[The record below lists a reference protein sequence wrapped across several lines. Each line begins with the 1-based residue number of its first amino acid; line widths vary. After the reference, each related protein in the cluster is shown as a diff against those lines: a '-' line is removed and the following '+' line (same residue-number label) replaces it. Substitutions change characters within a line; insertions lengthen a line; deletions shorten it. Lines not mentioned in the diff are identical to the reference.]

1 MTEEPGWAEHGKNS
15 RRLRRPGSYSACDLG
30 QTVSPFCV
38 SVSLTEKEGGCKIP
52 SATETHLPIPACTA
66 LLRHQS
72 PSETGQYVWR
82 LEWHYSNASSII
94 LNILE
99 ALLQNIETAKISFNR
114 FYLSQYIKN
123 IIISTFSQYKNLR
136 ISIFLF

>member
-1 MTEEPGWAEHGKNS
+1 MTEKPGWEEQGKNT

-52 SATETHLPIPACTA
+52 SATETHLPVPACIA

-99 ALLQNIETAKISFNR
+99 APLQKVETAEIGFNR
-114 FYLSQYIKN
+114 FYLTQYIQN
-123 IIISTFSQYKNLR
+123 TIISTFNPYKNLC
-136 ISIFLF
+136 ISILLF